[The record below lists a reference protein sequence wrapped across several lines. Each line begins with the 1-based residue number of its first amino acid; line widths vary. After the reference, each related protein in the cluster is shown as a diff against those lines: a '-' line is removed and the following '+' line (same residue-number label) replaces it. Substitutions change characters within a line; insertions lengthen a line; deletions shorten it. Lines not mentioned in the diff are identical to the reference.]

1 MLIGTAGLG
10 VGLAVGG
17 LLLVTVLHVVLQRAL
32 DDGARQTAADV
43 AGLVTQDH
51 LTDPIPTTGTQIV
64 QVLDGEGRIRAA
76 SVGADRLVPLLDPQ
90 RLAAARAGDVVAVEG
105 EPAGRDG
112 PLRVVAASAGR
123 PGEPRTVVVAAP
135 ARDLEAAV
143 GTLRVALAVTYPLL
157 LAALALLAWRVVG
170 WTLRPVEALRL
181 GAEEI
186 TGAEEVTRAEE
197 VTGAEG
203 VTGAAGVGRLP
214 VPDGRDEVHRLA
226 VTLNGMLDR
235 LEAARARQRAVVGDA
250 AHELRSPLASLCTQ
264 LEVAERLG
272 ERVPPADLLP
282 EVDRLGRLVDG
293 LLLLARA
300 DEGDPRLARRQPVEL
315 AALLAAVAADHAG
328 ARVPVTVAAG
338 SPQWTVGDP
347 DGLRRVVDNL
357 VRNAV
362 RHARSRVGLAVAPDG
377 GGVTVTVVDDGPGIA
392 PADRDRV
399 FDRFTRLDDARA
411 RDGSAEGAGL
421 GLAIVR
427 ELVRRHGG
435 SVTLDDAG
443 PGLRATVRLPA
454 GGQLSAAG
462 P

>member
-1 MLIGTAGLG
+1 MGWLRRLTLRARLILIGTAGLG

-43 AGLVTQDH
+43 ARLVAQDH

-64 QVLDGEGRIRAA
+64 QVLDGEGRIHAA
-76 SVGADRLVPLLDPQ
+76 SVGADRLVPLLDPR
-90 RLAAARAGDVVAVEG
+90 RLAAARAGAVVAVDG
-105 EPAGRDG
+105 ESAGRDG
-112 PLRVVAASAGR
+112 RLRVVAAPAGT

-135 ARDLEAAV
+135 AQDLDAAV
-143 GTLRVALAVTYPLL
+143 GTLRVALAVAYPLL

-170 WTLRPVEALRL
+170 WTLRPVEALRR

-186 TGAEEVTRAEE
+186 TGA
-197 VTGAEG
+197 
-203 VTGAAGVGRLP
+203 AGVDRLP

-235 LEAARARQRAVVGDA
+235 LDAARARQRAFVGDA

-272 ERVPPADLLP
+272 ESVAPADLLP

-300 DEGDPRLARRQPVEL
+300 DEGDPQLARRQPVEL
-315 AALLAAVAADHAG
+315 TALLAAVAADHAV
-328 ARVPVTVAAG
+328 ARVPVTVATG
-338 SPQWTVGDP
+338 DPQWTVGDP

-362 RHARSRVGLAVAPDG
+362 RHARSGVGLAAAPDG
-377 GGVTVTVVDDGPGIA
+377 GGVAVTVVDDGPGIA
-392 PADRDRV
+392 LADRDRV

-454 GGQLSAAG
+454 GPSHAR
-462 P
+462 